1 MTNLLLPPKDLW
13 SPAFY
18 TKPLTNTTR
27 GEDVIEFAELL
38 LKAERGFRA
47 GESLQFTQWQQWLLN
62 SLYETDENGLLRYR
76 RAVVGLPR
84 KNGKSLLGSSLAL
97 EALAFGEPGGQIFS
111 AAGDR
116 EQASIVFN
124 TTKKM
129 VEDSEYLSRIIK
141 VYRNSLVNPATGS
154 TYRVLSSD
162 GKRAHGYAP
171 SLTIA
176 DEIHAWASN
185 PNNRRGDELWEA
197 LESGSSDRPE
207 SLLVAITTAGDSE
220 DSLLGKLYEH
230 GKKVS
235 GGEIEDPYFGFFW
248 WEAGQDSNP
257 LDREVWNKANPNI
270 AEGLLSVESLEADI
284 NQASSTSFSSF
295 QRFHLNQWVR
305 TAGESF
311 ISDHY
316 IHASKRDKKV
326 PLGSRIVAGFDGS
339 ISGDATAL
347 VGLEVSTGTIFVVRV
362 WEPDFNDPEWT
373 VDREE
378 INASVNKMFSDYDVV
393 MLWCDPSFYQSD
405 VEDWAKRHRGKVQSI
420 PPTGTRMA
428 PMAQEFLKLIVDNEL
443 GHDGNVTL
451 MRHWANAVATD
462 SGSFRKEKKNSP
474 RKVDLLASSILASGA
489 YASIKNKNTNTW
501 KARVL

>member
-1 MTNLLLPPKDLW
+1 MELLPPPNELW
-13 SPAFY
+13 APAY
-18 TKPLTNTTR
+18 YSKPISNLSR
-27 GEDVIEFAELL
+27 GEDIIEFAELL
-38 LKAERGFRA
+38 LKAERGFKA
-47 GESLQFTQWQQWLLN
+47 GEALQFTAWQQWLLN

-76 RAVVGLPR
+76 RAVIGLPR
-84 KNGKSLLGSSLAL
+84 KNGKSLLGSSMAL
-97 EALAFGEPGGQIFS
+97 EALAFGEQGGQIFS

-129 VEDSEYLSRIIK
+129 VEDSEYLSRLIK
-141 VYRNSLVNPATGS
+141 VYRNSLVNPSTGS
-154 TYRVLSSD
+154 VYRVLSSD

-171 SLTIA
+171 SLVIA
-176 DEIHAWASN
+176 DEIHAWPSN

-207 SLLVAITTAGDSE
+207 SLLVAITTAGDNE

-235 GGEIEDPYFGFFW
+235 AQEIDDPYFGFFW
-248 WEAGQDSNP
+248 WEAGAESDP
-257 LDREVWNKANPNI
+257 LDKEVWARANPNI

-284 NQASSTSFSSF
+284 NQASSTSFASF

-311 ISDHY
+311 ISEHY
-316 IHASKRDKKV
+316 IHASKRDKTVNK
-326 PLGSRIVAGFDGS
+326 GARIVAGFDGS
-339 ISGDATAL
+339 VSGDATAL
-347 VGLEVSTGTIFVVRV
+347 VGLEIETGTIFVVAV

-373 VDREE
+373 VERENV
-378 INASVNKMFSDYDVV
+378 NAAVHQMFADYDVA

-405 VEDWAKRHRGKVQSI
+405 VEDWAKTYRGKVQSI

-443 GHDGNVTL
+443 GHDGNPAL
-451 MRHWANAVATD
+451 MRHWSNAVSTD
-462 SGSFRKEKKNSP
+462 NGSFRKEKKNSP

-489 YASIKNKNTNTW
+489 YASIKNKPTNTW
-501 KARVL
+501 KVRVL